1 MQPTFVAFSGAA
13 INNVFE
19 FQFYQYLVFL
29 FSASLQN
36 MLNVYDMIEVHLQRS
51 FWWSFLTT
59 KCLGVCRMKF

>member
-1 MQPTFVAFSGAA
+1 MQPSFVAFAGAA

-36 MLNVYDMIEVHLQRS
+36 VLNVYDMIEVHLQRS
-51 FWWSFLTT
+51 FWWSF
-59 KCLGVCRMKF
+59 